1 MSSAG
6 RTSRAR
12 GALLLALC
20 LAAAPLRA
28 DRRDQKAADLY
39 HDAVELIRKGKY
51 KEGARKIGEALQRGA
66 TEPNEQ
72 QGSET
77 RYLERRYDPYY
88 WLGVAQME
96 MGLEE
101 QALTNFEKSETF
113 GVVRKWPEEW
123 GDLRKRKSALET
135 RLAQVAPPPTFAP
148 PPPSVPTPTA
158 AVAIANLLPTR
169 PPPPPAATATPI
181 SIRIAGIR
189 PTPTRERIVLPSEP
203 PELAAL
209 REARAELEMWT
220 RDPDLGTRAKELL
233 APALAE
239 IDRALAS
246 GTAAA
251 RRGATAA
258 ARRELDTRV
267 KPALLAVG
275 LTAALSSLADGRWD
289 DAARA
294 VAAARRADARAAQ
307 PELLECALLATRF
320 VLEGRRDPLKIQ
332 SARLK
337 LAEWRQ
343 KSGKGKDAMPSF
355 LSPGLREELQ

>member
-12 GALLLALC
+12 GALLFALF
-20 LAAAPLRA
+20 LAAPPLFA

-113 GVVRKWPEEW
+113 GVVKKWPEEW
-123 GDLRKRKSALET
+123 GDLRKRKGSLET
-135 RLAQVAPPPTFAP
+135 RLAQAGPPPTSAPPPA
-148 PPPSVPTPTA
+148 VPTP
-158 AVAIANLLPTR
+158 VPPVVIANIAPTR
-169 PPPPPAATATPI
+169 PPPPPAMTATPI
-181 SIRIAGIR
+181 AIRIAGIR
-189 PTPTRERIVLPSEP
+189 PSPTVERIVLPSEP
-203 PELAAL
+203 PELAEL
-209 REARAELEMWT
+209 RAARAELEAWT
-220 RDPDLGTRAKELL
+220 RDPELGGKAKELL
-233 APALAE
+233 APSFANL
-239 IDRALAS
+239 DRALAG
-246 GTAAA
+246 GTAAS
-251 RRGATAA
+251 RRGAIAD
-258 ARRELDTRV
+258 ARSQLETRV
-267 KPALLAVG
+267 KPALLG
-275 LTAALSSLADGRWD
+275 LGLRAALASLADARWD

-294 VAAARRADARAAQ
+294 VAAARRVDPRAAQ

-343 KSGKGKDAMPSF
+343 KSGKGRDAMPSF